1 MLKPIKKLSP
11 IDAAKAEVLAATQAL
26 EFEREN
32 EKAISERVSANKQAE
47 VKARE
52 ILAKAHARFA
62 APANLAELDEAT
74 AAISQAEL
82 DIRVLEREARPLR
95 GLLESARNATRIA
108 HELVRDAQRSLYQV
122 QFDEKRLE
130 LQSQFPSKETLL
142 ECFGL
147 WWRAGHTAQRGQQW
161 GAFLAAMIGEQPQEK
176 LDAAY
181 NSIESAGG

>member
-32 EKAISERVSANKQAE
+32 EKAIAARVEVNRKAE
-47 VKARE
+47 FSARE

-108 HELVRDAQRSLYQV
+108 HELVREAQRSQWQV
-122 QFDEKRLE
+122 EFDAKRLE
-130 LQSQFPSKETLL
+130 LQSKFPSRDELL
-142 ECFGL
+142 KAFGI
-147 WWRAGHTAQRGQQW
+147 WWRAGHTAPRGQQW
-161 GAFLAAMIGEQPQEK
+161 GTFLAAMIGEQPQEK
-176 LDAAY
+176 LDEAY
-181 NSIESAGG
+181 NSIESVGG

>member
-11 IDAAKAEVLAATQAL
+11 IDAAKAEVIAAIQAL
-26 EFEREN
+26 ELEREN
-32 EKAISERVSANKQAE
+32 EKAIAARVEVNRKAE
-47 VKARE
+47 FSARE
-52 ILAKAHARFA
+52 RLSKAHARYTAPESLEDFDA
-62 APANLAELDEAT
+62 AMEAMAAAER
-74 AAISQAEL
+74 
-82 DIRVLEREARPLR
+82 DIAVAEREARPLKH
-95 GLLESARNATRIA
+95 LHETARNATRIA